1 MVGKETLHYRHDG
14 TADDGGTDDAGAAPV
29 NLPKPLVASE
39 KMVGNII
46 ELKKPINSN
55 AHIDTFPPPNRMAT
69 AISTTAAVALKAR
82 YLEGAM
88 RCIRSAPKKRPTI
101 APPQYTDSNLAPVA

>member
-14 TADDGGTDDAGAAPV
+14 TADDGGTDDAGSRSGK
-29 NLPKPLVASE
+29 LPKPLVASE

>member
-1 MVGKETLHYRHDG
+1 MVGKETLHTG
-14 TADDGGTDDAGAAPV
+14 TMAPPTMAVQMMPEAAPV

-82 YLEGAM
+82 YLEGAI